1 MHHLVGVV
9 HYSGGRNIKS
19 VGHYTAFSLRRDE
32 WIVFDDL
39 LKKCSS
45 VTEDDTV
52 NPIICL
58 YV

>member
-1 MHHLVGVV
+1 VLLD
-9 HYSGGRNIKS
+9 SSGRNIKS
-19 VGHYTAFSLRRDE
+19 VGRYTAYSLHRDE
-32 WIVFDDL
+32 WILFDDL

-58 YV
+58 YVKIT